1 VALTSTVGQVME
13 QVEDI
18 LGERA
23 EAWDATKKVKAVT
36 TTTKKVSMMGGG
48 LFEPQGG
55 GRTYLY

>member
-1 VALTSTVGQVME
+1 ME

-48 LFEPQGG
+48 LFEPPGG